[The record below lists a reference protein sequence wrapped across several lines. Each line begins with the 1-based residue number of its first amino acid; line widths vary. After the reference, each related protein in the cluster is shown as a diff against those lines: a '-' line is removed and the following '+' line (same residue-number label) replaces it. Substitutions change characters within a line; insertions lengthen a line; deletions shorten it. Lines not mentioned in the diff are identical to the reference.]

1 LERTT
6 VSESL
11 YNSRKVTMNTFRSF
25 LCLSLVIGNLPSAV
39 GFAQNSPMN
48 MNARQTK
55 TTQLQQTVDSSSE
68 ASRRDFFATSAAM
81 ALLTA
86 VAPNA
91 NAATGIATASD
102 GLLPDLPSE
111 AVRAYL
117 QYRVQLQ
124 ISADFY
130 VFSIQDRIGDIDEWG
145 EIGQL
150 FRVNNNKGQG
160 QPSKIER
167 DFVNPM
173 RILLL
178 SFPPDVSEDM
188 RDAQFRFEKAA
199 NKISKATAGYRRDL
213 PVEISPDQIATA
225 KAGWDEGR
233 VALNE
238 FFVLLNKAVGLDEL
252 TLIPPA
258 GPNQQKAYGRSARRY
273 NELQKK
279 IKLCQNR
286 GGPALSQ
293 AWGQLM
299 VSGYLQDSCGI
310 PDMDEYFRQK

>member
-1 LERTT
+1 
-6 VSESL
+6 
-11 YNSRKVTMNTFRSF
+11 MNTFRSF
-25 LCLSLVIGNLPSAV
+25 LCLSLVV
-39 GFAQNSPMN
+39 GTAFGFQNSH
-48 MNARQTK
+48 
-55 TTQLQQTVDSSSE
+55 SSSSRTPTE
-68 ASRRDFFATSAAM
+68 LQMERRDFVATSAAM
-81 ALLTA
+81 ALLTGMS
-86 VAPNA
+86 PSA
-91 NAATGIATASD
+91 NAAGIATASD
-102 GLLPDLPSE
+102 GNLPDLPNE

-124 ISADFY
+124 ISADSY
-130 VFSIQDRIGDIDEWG
+130 VFSLQDKVGDIDEWG

-150 FRVNNNKGQG
+150 FQVNNNRGQG

-173 RILLL
+173 RVLLL

-188 RDAQFRFEKAA
+188 RDAQFKFERAA

-213 PVEISPDQIATA
+213 PVDIPASSITNA

-233 VALNE
+233 IALNE

-252 TLIPPA
+252 TPIPPA
-258 GPNQQKAYGRSARRY
+258 GPNQQKEYGRSARRY

-279 IKLCQNR
+279 VKLCQNR

-310 PDMDEYFRQK
+310 PDMDDYFRQKKS

>member
-1 LERTT
+1 
-6 VSESL
+6 
-11 YNSRKVTMNTFRSF
+11 MNTFRSF

-188 RDAQFRFEKAA
+188 RDAQFRFERAA

-310 PDMDEYFRQK
+310 PDMEDRKSVV

>member
-1 LERTT
+1 
-6 VSESL
+6 
-11 YNSRKVTMNTFRSF
+11 MNTFRSF

-188 RDAQFRFEKAA
+188 RDAQFRFERAA

>member
-1 LERTT
+1 
-6 VSESL
+6 
-11 YNSRKVTMNTFRSF
+11 
-25 LCLSLVIGNLPSAV
+25 
-39 GFAQNSPMN
+39 
-48 MNARQTK
+48 
-55 TTQLQQTVDSSSE
+55 
-68 ASRRDFFATSAAM
+68 
-81 ALLTA
+81 
-86 VAPNA
+86 
-91 NAATGIATASD
+91 
-102 GLLPDLPSE
+102 
-111 AVRAYL
+111 
-117 QYRVQLQ
+117 
-124 ISADFY
+124 
-130 VFSIQDRIGDIDEWG
+130 
-145 EIGQL
+145 
-150 FRVNNNKGQG
+150 
-160 QPSKIER
+160 
-167 DFVNPM
+167 M

-188 RDAQFRFEKAA
+188 RDAQFRFERAA

-293 AWGQLM
+293 AWG
-299 VSGYLQDSCGI
+299 
-310 PDMDEYFRQK
+310 EYCIVN

>member
-1 LERTT
+1 
-6 VSESL
+6 
-11 YNSRKVTMNTFRSF
+11 MNTFRSF
-25 LCLSLVIGNLPSAV
+25 LCLSLVV
-39 GFAQNSPMN
+39 GTAFGFQNS
-48 MNARQTK
+48 QSF
-55 TTQLQQTVDSSSE
+55 SSSSRIPTE
-68 ASRRDFFATSAAM
+68 LQMERRDFVATSAAF
-81 ALLTA
+81 ALLTGVSPSA
-86 VAPNA
+86 S
-91 NAATGIATASD
+91 AAGIATASD
-102 GLLPDLPSE
+102 GNLPDLPNE

-124 ISADFY
+124 ISADSY
-130 VFSIQDRIGDIDEWG
+130 VFSLQDKVGDIDEWG

-150 FRVNNNKGQG
+150 FQVNNNRGQG

-173 RILLL
+173 RVLLL

-188 RDAQFRFEKAA
+188 RDAQFKFERAA

-213 PVEISPDQIATA
+213 PVDIPASSINDA

-233 VALNE
+233 IALNE

-252 TLIPPA
+252 TPIPPA
-258 GPNQQKAYGRSARRY
+258 GPNQQKEYGRSARRY

-279 IKLCQNR
+279 VKLCQNR

-310 PDMDEYFRQK
+310 PDMEEYFRQKKS